1 MSQHRKES
9 ARNVSPSPA
18 VLSDSSHMSLAC
30 YMLRTAPDKA
40 AVLSPGAS

>member
-1 MSQHRKES
+1 MSQHRK
-9 ARNVSPSPA
+9 VSPSPA

-30 YMLRTAPDKA
+30 YMSHTAADKA